1 MPRRDDRP
9 MSRMFLGR
17 RLPNRCGPVVR
28 HRVGNTGKVHR
39 MNAAVIAVL
48 LALTASAAGAQTI
61 YPLNR
66 AEILSG
72 SKFDF
77 KVEFPGAPAEGDVT
91 VRINGQDPA
100 GLLGGKASFVQ
111 REDGLDHSAYVIR
124 DVSVKPAGSY
134 VVEAT
139 SGTRKAGVTWE
150 VFATPP
156 RIARNVILF
165 IGDGMSVA
173 HRTGA
178 RILSKGLVE
187 GRYGGELAIDDMPHM
202 ALVSTSGSDSVVTD
216 SANSMSAYTTG
227 HKSCVNALGV
237 YCARNRNPLEHP
249 KVETLGE
256 LVKRRL
262 GMAVGVV
269 TNTEMADATPAGM
282 VAHTRLRS
290 RFNDIVA
297 MFYAVQPEVM
307 LGGGSVNFLAKSTPG
322 SRRTDEVDYI
332 ARFGQAGYS
341 FVSTRAELNAA
352 GGATKLLGLF
362 NTGNVDGALDRFFL
376 KKGGVGRFPDQPD
389 LTEQT
394 RIAIE
399 VLAKS
404 DKGFMLMVESGRIDK
419 YTHSMDAERAI
430 YDTIM
435 LDNAVKVAKDFAD
448 RRNDTLVIV
457 VPDHAHA
464 VAIIGTYDDARPG
477 GTPREKLGVYQN
489 SLVPN
494 YPPADADGYP
504 ATVDVSRRIAMAFGA
519 RPDTCETGRPYLD
532 GENRPTMP
540 GNAAGTFVA
549 NEATCALPGAVR
561 MPGNLPATANS
572 TVHAADDVVLTA
584 MGPGSEVF
592 RGRIDNTGVFRA
604 IASALGLGE

>member
-1 MPRRDDRP
+1 
-9 MSRMFLGR
+9 
-17 RLPNRCGPVVR
+17 
-28 HRVGNTGKVHR
+28 
-39 MNAAVIAVL
+39 MNVAAVAAL
-48 LALTASAAGAQTI
+48 LVLTASAAGAQTI

-72 SKFDF
+72 AKFDF

-91 VRINGQDPA
+91 IRINGQDPA
-100 GLLGGKASFVQ
+100 SVLGAKASFVQ
-111 REDGLDHSAYVIR
+111 REDGLGHSAYVIR

-134 VVEAT
+134 VVEVT
-139 SGTRKAGVTWE
+139 SGAQKASVTWE

-165 IGDGMSVA
+165 IGDGLSVA

-178 RILSKGLVE
+178 RIMSKGLVE

-202 ALVSTSGSDSVVTD
+202 ALVSTSGTDAVVTD
-216 SANSMSAYTTG
+216 SANAMSAYTTG

-237 YCARNRNPLEHP
+237 YCALNKNTLDHP

-269 TNTEMADATPAGM
+269 TNTEIEDATPAGM
-282 VAHTRLRS
+282 VAHTRR
-290 RFNDIVA
+290 RADYNDIVK
-297 MFYAVQPEVM
+297 MFFAVQPEVI

-322 SRRTDEVDYI
+322 SRRTDEDDYI
-332 ARFGQAGYS
+332 ARFQQAGYS

-376 KKGGVGRFPDQPD
+376 KKGTVGRFPDQPD

-394 RIAIE
+394 RVAIE
-399 VLAKS
+399 VLSKS
-404 DKGFMLMVESGRIDK
+404 EKGFMLMVESGRIDK
-419 YTHSMDAERAI
+419 YSHSMDAERAF

-435 LDNAVKVAKDFAD
+435 LDNAVKVAKAYAEQ
-448 RRNDTLVIV
+448 RNDTLVIV

-477 GTPREKLGVYQN
+477 DTPREKLGVYQN
-489 SLVPN
+489 SLAPN
-494 YPPADADGYP
+494 YPAANADGYP
-504 ATVDVSRRIAMAFGA
+504 ARVDVSRRIALAFGA
-519 RPDTCETGRPYLD
+519 HPDTCETGRPYLD
-532 GENRPTMP
+532 GEKLPSVP
-540 GNAAGTFVA
+540 GNAPGSFVA

-561 MPGNLPATANS
+561 MPGNLPAEANS
-572 TVHAADDVVLTA
+572 TVHAGDDVVLTA
-584 MGPGSEVF
+584 MGPGSDVF
-592 RGRIDNTGVFRA
+592 HGRIDNTRVFRA